1 MSAELTGAEMVA
13 MALIASRFNAETG
26 EIYHLWKVLCQKLQ
40 EDRVQAA
47 KETKR
52 KPTRNETR
60 R

>member
-1 MSAELTGAEMVA
+1 MVA